1 MSTTKFRVAV
11 LDDFE
16 KLVDSAPAY
25 EKLKERAD
33 VTIWSKRLDTPDRI
47 EQALRDTDCLLLM
60 RERTSLSDKEF
71 ALLPKLK
78 LISQTGR
85 TSKHLDM
92 QAATRRGIAVAG
104 TPSDNGLTTKELAI
118 GLIIALMR
126 KIPLVDRRMREESW
140 PPIPGLTLEGKTIGV
155 LGFGRIGREVG
166 RIIKMFDT
174 RVIAYARTLTPEK
187 ATPWGVESV
196 TFDTLLRE
204 SDLITIHVPL
214 NANTRG
220 MIGEKE
226 IAAMKPGAL
235 LVNTSRGP
243 LISEPALI
251 HALQTGHL
259 GGAALD
265 VYDVEPLPLESPLR
279 RLENTILLPHRGYA
293 TVEILRQRYNL
304 AMENILAFMDGKP
317 LDLLNPEVQAQNPEI
332 KRNPQSRG

>member
-1 MSTTKFRVAV
+1 
-11 LDDFE
+11 
-16 KLVDSAPAY
+16 VDSAPAY

-47 EQALRDTDCLLLM
+47 GQALSDTDCLLLM

-317 LDLLNPEVQAQNPEI
+317 LDLLNPEVQAQNP
-332 KRNPQSRG
+332 

>member
-16 KLVDSAPAY
+16 KLADSAPAY

-33 VTIWSKRLDTPDRI
+33 VTIWSKRLDTPERI
-47 EQALRDTDCLLLM
+47 EQALSDTDCLLLM

>member
-1 MSTTKFRVAV
+1 MSTTKFHVSV

-16 KLVDSAPAY
+16 KLADSAPAY
-25 EKLKERAD
+25 ERLKQRAE
-33 VTIWSKRLDTPDRI
+33 VTIWSKRLDTPDKI
-47 EQALRDTDCLLLM
+47 EQALRDSHCLLLM
-60 RERTSLSDKEF
+60 RERTPLSDKEF

-92 QAATRRGIAVAG
+92 ESATRRGIAVAG
-104 TPSDNGLTTKELAI
+104 TPSDNGLTTKELTV
-118 GLIIALMR
+118 GLILALMR

-155 LGFGRIGREVG
+155 LGFGRIGKEVA
-166 RIIKMFDT
+166 RIIKMFNT
-174 RVIAYARTLTPEK
+174 RVVAYSRTLTQE
-187 ATPWGVESV
+187 AAAPWGAECVS
-196 TFDTLLRE
+196 FDTLLRE
-204 SDLITIHVPL
+204 SDLITVHVPL
-214 NANTRG
+214 SANTRG
-220 MIGEKE
+220 LLGENE

-251 HALQTGHL
+251 RALQTGHL

-265 VYDVEPLPLESPLR
+265 VYDIEPLPMESPLR
-279 RLENTILLPHRGYA
+279 RLDNTILLPHRGYA
-293 TVEILRQRYNL
+293 TVEILQQRYSH

-317 LDLLNPEVQAQNPEI
+317 LDLMNPQVQA
-332 KRNPQSRG
+332 RSA

>member
-16 KLVDSAPAY
+16 KLADSAPAY
-25 EKLKERAD
+25 EKLKERAE
-33 VTIWSKRLDTPDRI
+33 VTILSRRLDTPDKI
-47 EQALRDTDCLLLM
+47 EQALRDADCLLLM
-60 RERTSLSDKEF
+60 RERTRLGDKEF
-71 ALLPKLK
+71 NLLPRLK

-92 QAATRRGIAVAG
+92 ESATRRGIAVAG
-104 TPSDNGLTTKELAI
+104 TPSDNGLTTKELTI

-140 PPIPGLTLEGKTIGV
+140 PPIPGLTLDGKTIGV
-155 LGFGRIGREVG
+155 LGFGRIGKEVA
-166 RIIKMFDT
+166 RIIKMFNT
-174 RVIAYARTLTPEK
+174 RVIAYARTLTSEK
-187 ATPWGVESV
+187 TAPWGVECVS
-196 TFDTLLRE
+196 FEALLRE
-204 SDLITIHVPL
+204 SDLITVHVPL

-235 LVNTSRGP
+235 LVNTSRGA

-251 HALQTGHL
+251 LALQTRHL

-265 VYDVEPLPLESPLR
+265 VYDIEPLPLESPLR
-279 RLENTILLPHRGYA
+279 RLDNTILLPHRGYA
-293 TVEILRQRYNL
+293 TVEILRERYSL

-317 LDLLNPEVQAQNPEI
+317 LDLMNPEVQT
-332 KRNPQSRG
+332 RNA

>member
-47 EQALRDTDCLLLM
+47 EQALHDADCLLLM
-60 RERTSLSDKEF
+60 RERTRLSDKEF
-71 ALLPKLK
+71 ALLPRLK
-78 LISQTGR
+78 FISQTGR
-85 TSKHLDM
+85 TSKHLDI

-104 TPSDNGLTTKELAI
+104 TPSDNGLTTKELTI

-140 PPIPGLTLEGKTIGV
+140 PPIPGLTLEGKTIGI
-155 LGFGRIGREVG
+155 LGFGRIGKEVA
-166 RIIKMFDT
+166 RIIKMFNT

-187 ATPWGVESV
+187 AAPWGAECVPLE
-196 TFDTLLRE
+196 TLLRE

-251 HALQTGHL
+251 HGLQTGHL

-265 VYDVEPLPLESPLR
+265 VYDIEPLPLESPLR

-293 TVEILRQRYNL
+293 TVEILRQ
-304 AMENILAFMDGKP
+304 
-317 LDLLNPEVQAQNPEI
+317 
-332 KRNPQSRG
+332 